1 MKKLLILI
9 AAVVLLGCGEPQQ
22 STPTTETKPVDPG
35 AEVPEQLL
43 SPLKLKPIETVTEVT
58 RLEPPTPKTPDILI
72 QEAAF
77 HGDIEAVKQHLAS
90 GANVNLKNDG
100 GSTPLIEASRKGHK
114 QIAKLLIENG
124 ADVNCKL
131 EYTTDIESIEG
142 WTSLHVA
149 AAKGHKVIAELLI
162 IKGADVNAMDDTR
175 RSPLDWAQIIRVQHS
190 KKIKESKKEIADLLR
205 KHGGKPGYEL

>member
-1 MKKLLILI
+1 MQNIIITI
-9 AAVVLLGCGEPQQ
+9 AAMVLAGCVPKELQNKAIPIQQ
-22 STPTTETKPVDPG
+22 AKPTAK
-35 AEVPEQLL
+35 APE
-43 SPLKLKPIETVTEVT
+43 
-58 RLEPPTPKTPDILI
+58 LI
-72 QEAAF
+72 FDAVQR
-77 HGDIEAVKQHLAS
+77 GNIEAIKQHLAS
-90 GANVNLKNDG
+90 GANVNLKNEG
-100 GSTPLIEASRKGHK
+100 GSTPLIEASRKGYK
-114 QIAKLLIENG
+114 EIAKLLIENG

-162 IKGADVNAMDDTR
+162 IKGADVNAMDDTI

-190 KKIKESKKEIADLLR
+190 KKIKDSKKEITDLLR

>member
-1 MKKLLILI
+1 MKQLLVTI
-9 AAVVLLGCGEPQQ
+9 AAVVLAGCVPKELQKTKATPIQQ
-22 STPTTETKPVDPG
+22 
-35 AEVPEQLL
+35 A
-43 SPLKLKPIETVTEVT
+43 
-58 RLEPPTPKTPDILI
+58 EPPTAKAPEISICDAV
-72 QEAAF
+72 QR
-77 HGDIEAVKQHLAS
+77 GNIEAIKQHLAS
-90 GANVNLKNDG
+90 GTNVNLKNDG

-114 QIAKLLIENG
+114 EIAKLLIENG

-190 KKIKESKKEIADLLR
+190 KKIKDSKKEIADILR

>member
-1 MKKLLILI
+1 MQNIIITI
-9 AAVVLLGCGEPQQ
+9 AAVVLAGCVPKQLQKTKAVPIQQ
-22 STPTTETKPVDPG
+22 
-35 AEVPEQLL
+35 A
-43 SPLKLKPIETVTEVT
+43 
-58 RLEPPTPKTPDILI
+58 EPPTAKAPEISIYDAV
-72 QEAAF
+72 QR
-77 HGDIEAVKQHLAS
+77 GNIEAIKQHLAS
-90 GANVNLKNDG
+90 GTNVNLKNDG

-114 QIAKLLIENG
+114 EIAKLLIENG

-190 KKIKESKKEIADLLR
+190 KKIKDSKKEIADLLR

>member
-1 MKKLLILI
+1 MKHIPIII
-9 AAVVLLGCGEPQQ
+9 AAVLLVGCCTHPLNLINNEAPAKLRAADLNISIHQA
-22 STPTTETKPVDPG
+22 
-35 AEVPEQLL
+35 AEEG
-43 SPLKLKPIETVTEVT
+43 K
-58 RLEPPTPKTPDILI
+58 
-72 QEAAF
+72 
-77 HGDIEAVKQHLAS
+77 IEALKQHLAS
-90 GANVNLKNDG
+90 GTNVNLKNDG

-114 QIAKLLIENG
+114 EIAKLLIENG

-190 KKIKESKKEIADLLR
+190 KKIKDSKKEIADLLR